1 MVSRFLN
8 YKHTVMKFFRLSFT
22 HRYVPI
28 GLLEVLPPKIN
39 ARPPGYRGRN
49 ELETL
54 LGSSK
59 SSDWVKITEMF
70 LGKPG
75 EGFLFA
81 PKHKANAY

>member
-1 MVSRFLN
+1 
-8 YKHTVMKFFRLSFT
+8 MKIFRLSFT

-39 ARPPGYRGRN
+39 ARPPGYKGRN